1 MRMLPNSGL
10 LKICNSFKSF
20 TPFNKMS
27 SLCHA
32 IAAQITAFLLSAM
45 PMHPKQNL
53 AAANR
58 YGAPL
63 FLRKS
68 HQRFSLPFLRLALL
82 HRAFASRC
90 RAMPCSASPCSAFA
104 SQNIALPRLAFALPV
119 CASQCRCNAVGRSTL
134 PLHSSSPHSLCLA
147 GLSNAIALLLKSVP
161 CDAFAH
167 LLKSRQCRCNAN
179 HCCAAQSHRTANRTQ
194 PCHCFALPISAPHGR
209 AEPLRCGAMRTMPF
223 LRESG
228 PSMPCPCS
236 QAFTS

>member
-1 MRMLPNSGL
+1 
-10 LKICNSFKSF
+10 
-20 TPFNKMS
+20 MS

-119 CASQCRCNAVGRSTL
+119 CASQCRCDAVGRSTL
-134 PLHSSSPHSLCLA
+134 PLHSSSPHSLRRASQRQAMPLLCLSLPHDA
-147 GLSNAIALLLKSVP
+147 MPLLRL
-161 CDAFAH
+161 DT
-167 LLKSRQCRCNAN
+167 L
-179 HCCAAQSHRTANRTQ
+179 
-194 PCHCFALPISAPHGR
+194 CHCFALPHHASPCRCQAMHRTASANQGRQCHAVALSPSPHK
-209 AEPLRCGAMRTMPF
+209 RCR
-223 LRESG
+223 
-228 PSMPCPCS
+228 
-236 QAFTS
+236 

>member
-1 MRMLPNSGL
+1 MP
-10 LKICNSFKSF
+10 
-20 TPFNKMS
+20 
-27 SLCHA
+27 SLCFA
-32 IAAQITAFLLSAM
+32 VAVCRAAM

-68 HQRFSLPFLRLALL
+68 HQRFSLPCHRSATLR
-82 HRAFASRC
+82 FSF
-90 RAMPCSASPCSAFA
+90 S
-104 SQNIALPRLAFALPV
+104 LPV
-119 CASQCRCNAVGRSTL
+119 CASQCRCDAVGRSTL

-194 PCHCFALPISAPHGR
+194 PCHCFALPISAPRGR
-209 AEPLRCGAMRTMPF
+209 AKPLRCGAMRTMPF

>member
-1 MRMLPNSGL
+1 MLPNSGL
-10 LKICNSFKSF
+10 LKICKSFKSF

-27 SLCHA
+27 SLCCA
-32 IAAQITAFLLSAM
+32 IAAQLSAFLLSAM

-68 HQRFSLPFLRLALL
+68 HQRFSLLFL
-82 HRAFASRC
+82 
-90 RAMPCSASPCSAFA
+90 CSAIRDGAVPCHRSATLRF
-104 SQNIALPRLAFALPV
+104 SFSLPV
-119 CASQCRCNAVGRSTL
+119 CASQCRCDAVGRSTL

-209 AEPLRCGAMRTMPF
+209 AKPLRCGAMRTMPF

>member
-119 CASQCRCNAVGRSTL
+119 CASQCRCVAVGCATL
-134 PLHSSSPHSLCLA
+134 PLHSSSPHSLRRASPRQASHLLCLSLPHDA
-147 GLSNAIALLLKSVP
+147 MPLLRFAMLCLCHASSCTAIARPIESQP
-161 CDAFAH
+161 CRCQAVNRTA
-167 LLKSRQCRCNAN
+167 SANPGRQCHALALRLSPHRRC
-179 HCCAAQSHRTANRTQ
+179 R
-194 PCHCFALPISAPHGR
+194 
-209 AEPLRCGAMRTMPF
+209 
-223 LRESG
+223 
-228 PSMPCPCS
+228 
-236 QAFTS
+236 

>member
-1 MRMLPNSGL
+1 MLPNSGL
-10 LKICNSFKSF
+10 LKICKSFKSF

-27 SLCHA
+27 SLCCAIATQRLTALGHA

-68 HQRFSLPFLRLALL
+68 NQRFSLPFL
-82 HRAFASRC
+82 
-90 RAMPCSASPCSAFA
+90 CSAIRDGAVLCHRSATLRF
-104 SQNIALPRLAFALPV
+104 SFALPV
-119 CASQCRCNAVGRSTL
+119 CASQCRCNAVGRNTL
-134 PLHSSSPHSLCLA
+134 PLHSSSPHSLCHA
-147 GLSNAIALLLKSVP
+147 SS
-161 CDAFAH
+161 CTAFAEH
-167 LLKSRQCRCNAN
+167 RDAKPS
-179 HCCAAQSHRTANRTQ
+179 HGQSNS
-194 PCHCFALPISAPHGR
+194 ALPLPSIA
-209 AEPLRCGAMRTMPF
+209 ALR